1 MTMTMPMTMPMT
13 DDRFFDCI
21 HGYIYIIPEHNVY
34 LHKCNVQEEC
44 NCYGCNNFISKIVK
58 KE

>member
-1 MTMTMPMTMPMT
+1 MTMTMT